1 MGQPSKEARDRY
13 ESKPE
18 VKAARNE
25 RQRKR
30 RLEQPEKFKE
40 SSRKSERKRKLKKYG
55 LTEEEYTVLLI
66 SQNNLCA
73 ICCKDKESKR
83 DWHVDHCHTTGKV
96 RGILCHHC
104 NLGLGNFKDNKGY
117 LENAIAYLSK

>member
-1 MGQPSKEARDRY
+1 MGQPSKEARDKY

-18 VKAARNE
+18 VKEARNE

-30 RLEQPEKFKE
+30 RLAQPEKFRE
-40 SSRKSERKRKLKKYG
+40 SSRKSERKRKLKRYG
-55 LTEEEYTVLLI
+55 LTEETYEALLV

-73 ICCKDKESKR
+73 ICCKENETKR

-96 RGILCHHC
+96 RGILCHYC
-104 NLGLGNFKDNKGY
+104 NLGLGNFKDNKEY